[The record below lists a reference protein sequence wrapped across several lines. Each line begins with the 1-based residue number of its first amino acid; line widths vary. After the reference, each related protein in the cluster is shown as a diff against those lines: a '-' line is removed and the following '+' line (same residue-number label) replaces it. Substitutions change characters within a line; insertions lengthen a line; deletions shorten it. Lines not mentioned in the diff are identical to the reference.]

1 MKKDNLSDLMWAAHA
16 SLDQVKQAL
25 MYRDG
30 DLTLPEAMDMESA
43 VSDLNAVLGWLKA
56 EVNKTLRNYEDEIE

>member
-1 MKKDNLSDLMWAAHA
+1 MNKNNLSDLMWAAHA
-16 SLDQVKQAL
+16 SLDEVKQAL
-25 MYRDG
+25 MHRDG